1 MVTKNSIIRI
11 NKNVSISEIDGEK
24 IMIDFDSGK
33 YFMIKGVGNDIWDR
47 IQSEVSVE
55 DLIKGL
61 LSEYDID
68 ENTCEADVINFLNKL
83 AAHDFLQI
91 N

>member
-1 MVTKNSIIRI
+1 
-11 NKNVSISEIDGEK
+11 
-24 IMIDFDSGK
+24 MIDFDSGK

-83 AAHDFLQI
+83 AEHDFLQI

>member
-1 MVTKNSIIRI
+1 MVTKDSIIRI